1 MSEAGALRV
10 RRALAAACAAGAL
23 FALACFTPSA
33 PAPHDANVIRPLE
46 LAHAER
52 LLVMVPHPDDE
63 VLCCAGLIARVLAEG
78 GSVHLVYATHGDGY
92 REGVVAET
100 REASPGPEVFRAY
113 GERRRR
119 ESLAV
124 LHQLGVPERQARF
137 LGFPDGGLRALWDH
151 RFQDERPY
159 RSRTTA
165 ADRPPYPD
173 SPARGRSYTAE
184 HLETELARALD
195 EAKPTL
201 LVIPDPRDQHGDHN
215 ALGLFSIDAFTD
227 ASRSQY
233 GSARILTYLVH
244 WRSWPEQTADLGAPL
259 EPPHDFATAT
269 LGWRVLA
276 LDPAASAEKRRLLH
290 LYATQMTVMG
300 SFLER
305 FPRRNELFGALDDLG
320 LRPLSDRGHADEA
333 RRLP

>member
-1 MSEAGALRV
+1 MAVTL
-10 RRALAAACAAGAL
+10 L
-23 FALACFTPSA
+23 ALACVTPRPRA
-33 PAPHDANVIRPLE
+33 QTDAEGIRPLA
-46 LAHAER
+46 LARAER

-63 VLCCAGLIARVLAEG
+63 VLCCAGLIARVLSEG

-124 LHQLGVPERQARF
+124 LRQLRVPDDQARF
-137 LGFPDGGLRALWDH
+137 LGFPDGGLRALWEH

-165 ADRPPYPD
+165 ADRPPYSD

-195 EAKPTL
+195 EAQPTL

-215 ALGLFSIDAFTD
+215 ALGLFSLDAFTD
-227 ASRSQY
+227 ARRKQG

-244 WRSWPEQTADLGAPL
+244 WRSWPEPAADLGAPL
-259 EPPHDFATAT
+259 EPPHDFAADAP
-269 LGWRVLA
+269 GWRVLA
-276 LDPAASAEKRRLLH
+276 LAPAASAEKRRLLH
-290 LYATQMTVMG
+290 LYTTQMTAMG

-305 FPRRNELFGALDDLG
+305 FPRRNELYGAFDDLG
-320 LRPLSDRGHADEA
+320 LRMLSDRRRGDEA